1 MKFAELDK
9 KTQIRLSTIPQC
21 VFATVNPD
29 DETPEQVM
37 ERQDKFLKLPEKI
50 QDKLLSEQVSKKIQQ
65 IGKHYGLSLL
75 QMAAIAR
82 LIRSYYFGQIKEK
95 DFAGVLMKEMNI
107 DLQKAQQIA
116 RYVVDTIIKVDGLA
130 STSTKIKLTLERALE
145 KYPKIKDQVLAEKK
159 IKIMG
164 RPYLVKATV
173 DNWIKDYRSVVG
185 ADNNDV
191 MKRSAYLYNGENTGG
206 LSELERQ
213 RLAELL
219 KALDEGNLLLI
230 DEVSERIIFEADKNG
245 KENVDGVNS
254 FANEIKP
261 QRKIASGGV
270 NYENTNEAK
279 RVKSF
284 GEQHESVATTNGEF
298 TKKNVVKN
306 ATNQSSAPT
315 IKHIQGNN
323 WELTSHNFEKNADE
337 NNEISRKKKGGLIKK
352 IFPSRKKQKDD
363 LKGAVSFSAAQQFP
377 VEKKNITKEVNLMDR
392 NDNDDLNKKEVSAK
406 KKNFSDLMRPD
417 FSKSVKKEKENNEK
431 KSDSFGRIGPI
442 DY

>member
-1 MKFAELDK
+1 MKFSELDK
-9 KTQIRLSTIPQC
+9 KTQVRLSTIPQC
-21 VFATVNPD
+21 VFVTVNPD

-65 IGKHYGLSLL
+65 IGRHYNLSLL

-82 LIRSYYFGQIKEK
+82 LIRSYYFGEVKEK
-95 DFAGVLMKEMNI
+95 DFSDILMKEMNI

-159 IKIMG
+159 IKILG

-191 MKRSAYLYNGENTGG
+191 MKRSAYLYNGENTVG
-206 LSELERQ
+206 LNELERR

-219 KALDEGNLLLI
+219 KALEEGSLLLI

-254 FANEIKP
+254 FVNEIKP
-261 QRKIASGGV
+261 QRKVASGGV
-270 NYENTNEAK
+270 NYENADKAK

-284 GEQHESVATTNGEF
+284 GEQHESVAAANGEF

-306 ATNQSSAPT
+306 ATNQSSTPT

-323 WELTSHNFEKNADE
+323 WELTSHNFEKDTDE

-377 VEKKNITKEVNLMDR
+377 VEKKNATKEVSLTNGSGG
-392 NDNDDLNKKEVSAK
+392 NNLNKKEAGVK
-406 KKNFSDLMRPD
+406 KRNFSDLMRPD
-417 FSKSVKKEKENNEK
+417 FSKGVEKIN
-431 KSDSFGRIGPI
+431 KSDKEEKGSFGRIGPI